1 MRSLTWWLCL
11 SVAAVTLFAIGSPAS
26 VQADEERQEQLEKA
40 MPPPLPQIG
49 PERQI
54 PMVRVVPPPEALA
67 ALRMACRGLRCLM
80 WTLLVI
86 HILLAV
92 WVFMD
97 IRKHGEGH
105 GIFIALALLGG
116 LPASILYA
124 LVRLG
129 DKKS

>member
-11 SVAAVTLFAIGSPAS
+11 VVAAVGLFTAGNPIVVHAE
-26 VQADEERQEQLEKA
+26 DEQQEQRDKA
-40 MPPPLPQIG
+40 IPPLPPQIG

-54 PMVRVVPPPEALA
+54 PMVRVVPPPEVLA
-67 ALRMACRGLRCLM
+67 ALRAVSCGLKCVA
-80 WTLLVI
+80 WTMLVV
-86 HILLAV
+86 HVLLAV

-97 IRKHGEGH
+97 IRKRGEGH

-116 LPASILYA
+116 IPAAILYA